1 MAKKKTFE
9 QAINRLE
16 EIISIMESSDTS
28 LEQSVKLYKEG
39 IELSVFCGESLNKI
53 EQEVTILQQNTQG
66 IFKQKTFNISEE

>member
-16 EIISIMESSDTS
+16 EIISIMENSDTS
-28 LEQSVKLYKEG
+28 LEQGVKLYKEG

-53 EQEVTILQQNTQG
+53 EQEVTILQQDTQG